1 MFPFQVDL
9 LIEAFG
15 TNKQKRALS
24 SRRLNQVGSETLQQA
39 VAKAA
44 NTVIGE
50 KGLEGKLHSGC
61 LSSEKSER
69 MFLFPCFFF
78 LTFPLCTAL
87 QQEVADAESQGDLAL
102 HLPPCNANADK
113 REDVYP
119 FDERIFYSCAGGG
132 MCLWK

>member
-1 MFPFQVDL
+1 MPL
-9 LIEAFG
+9 LGEIWKL
-15 TNKQKRALS
+15 NVSLS
-24 SRRLNQVGSETLQQA
+24 R
-39 VAKAA
+39 
-44 NTVIGE
+44 
-50 KGLEGKLHSGC
+50 
-61 LSSEKSER
+61 
-69 MFLFPCFFF
+69 FFF